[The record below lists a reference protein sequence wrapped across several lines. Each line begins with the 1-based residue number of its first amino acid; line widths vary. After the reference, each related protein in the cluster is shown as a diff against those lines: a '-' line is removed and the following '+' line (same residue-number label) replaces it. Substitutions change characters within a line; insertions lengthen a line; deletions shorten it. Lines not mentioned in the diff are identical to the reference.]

1 MVNLVLFVNA
11 ATFDSLPTDC
21 DAIIVW
27 IIGFHENRKQG
38 MFHETQYTVSLITQL
53 IIHVA

>member
-38 MFHETQYTVSLITQL
+38 MFHETQCTVSLITQL